1 MATTRIRTTST
12 GWMRTAFITIDN
24 GSDTVE
30 NKEAERRLLSTYTVQ
45 VRWADLDA
53 NRHVN
58 NVTYFTFMEQAR
70 IDWLERVGMQNTAE
84 GEGPVVVQTSCNYR
98 RAIPYVDALD
108 VRVHV
113 GPAGRTSFPT
123 YYDIVSAEDANLEY
137 ADGQAIMVWT
147 NRGSGESRPVPDA
160 LRALLA

>member
-1 MATTRIRTTST
+1 MDRDSQQPRKRVHVYR
-12 GWMRTAFITIDN
+12 M
-24 GSDTVE
+24 
-30 NKEAERRLLSTYTVQ
+30 Q
-45 VRWADLDA
+45 VRFADVDV

-58 NVTYFTFMEQAR
+58 NVAYFTYMEQAR
-70 IDWLERVGMQNTAE
+70 VDWLKNTGMQTTPK

-98 RAIPYVDALD
+98 KAMPFVDAVD
-108 VRVHV
+108 VRVYV

-123 YYDIVSAEDANLEY
+123 YYEIVNTDDDNCIY

-147 NRGSGESRPVPDA
+147 DRRSGTSRPVPDD

>member
-1 MATTRIRTTST
+1 MDKTQ
-12 GWMRTAFITIDN
+12 
-24 GSDTVE
+24 E
-30 NKEAERRLLSTYTVQ
+30 PERKLLSVFRVQ

-58 NVTYFTFMEQAR
+58 NVTYFTYMEQAR
-70 IDWLERVGMQNTAE
+70 IDWLKRNALQTTMT

-98 RAIPYVDALD
+98 KPVPGVDALD
-108 VRVHV
+108 VLLY
-113 GPAGRTSFPT
+113 GGAAGRTSFPT
-123 YYDIVSAEDANLEY
+123 YYEIVSAEDPALLY

-147 NRGSGESRPVPDA
+147 DRDSGASRPVPDA